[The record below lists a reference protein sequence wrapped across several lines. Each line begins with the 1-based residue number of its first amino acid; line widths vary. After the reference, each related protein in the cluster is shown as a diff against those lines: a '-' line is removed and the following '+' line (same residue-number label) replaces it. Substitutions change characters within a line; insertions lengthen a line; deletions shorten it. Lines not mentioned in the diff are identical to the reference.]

1 MLTLCIAFS
10 KLFIYRYLFQVNNP
24 HQLFIHISGG
34 CQKHY
39 GFTFCTKNTKLLTHV
54 KSSSKTFSISQTITQ
69 KEEVESRYDNQ
80 SIEEGNGVTFN
91 QPFETKFIQMTLDDC
106 NRRITQR
113 NIYKYKQLFIET
125 ESYGVQEPS
134 NEETVGPSSI
144 IDQSKEVIIRA
155 GSMKFDEDLPRESSV
170 RKSMGSKYR
179 TNSSKKIEFNKKT
192 EKRLSNINGRTLPI
206 TPQTQTK

>member
-1 MLTLCIAFS
+1 M
-10 KLFIYRYLFQVNNP
+10 
-24 HQLFIHISGG
+24 
-34 CQKHY
+34 
-39 GFTFCTKNTKLLTHV
+39 
-54 KSSSKTFSISQTITQ
+54 TQ

-113 NIYKYKQLFIET
+113 NVYKYKQLFIET
-125 ESYGVQEPS
+125 ESYNDQDPPH
-134 NEETVGPSSI
+134 EEIANPSSV

-155 GSMKFDEDLPRESSV
+155 GSMKFDEDLPKESSA

-179 TNSSKKIEFNKKT
+179 TSSSKNIEIKMKT

-206 TPQTQTK
+206 TPQTLTK